1 MEVLARAGWG
11 LRVFETVSPGDGTR
25 LAQLAV
31 EDGAQVVIAA
41 GGDGTVNEVA
51 NGIVG
56 TDVALGVLPV
66 GTGNVW
72 AKEMG
77 YPGWTSPL
85 RHPLKQAAQ
94 GLVEATVHTIDVGR
108 ANGQYFLLWV
118 GVGFDAAVAHEVEP
132 LIDVR
137 RRLGNLLYA
146 VSGLSM
152 ALNFVGTRSTVVV
165 DDQVYRGR
173 VLMVIITNVH
183 LYGGGLFNLA
193 PAARLDDGMLEVFL
207 FRGHGTAA
215 TVRHFFSLLT
225 QGHMHDPQLWHYRGS
240 HIEIRPDR
248 PLAVH
253 VDGDACGQTPLVID
267 VLPRALRALVPP
279 TAPDTLFISRP
290 LAVGVR

>member
-1 MEVLARAGWG
+1 MEVLNQAGWS
-11 LRVFETVSPGDGTR
+11 LRVFETSSPGDGTR

-31 EDGAQVVIAA
+31 EDGAQVAIAA
-41 GGDGTVNEVA
+41 GGDGTVSEVA
-51 NGIVG
+51 NGLVG

-77 YPGWTSPL
+77 YPGWISPL

-94 GLVEATVHTIDVGR
+94 GLVDAAVRSIDVGR
-108 ANGQYFLLWV
+108 ANGLHFLLWV

-152 ALNFVGTRSTVVV
+152 ALSFAGTGSTIVV
-165 DDQVYRGR
+165 DDQVVRRR
-173 VLMVIITNVH
+173 VVMVIITNVR

-193 PAARLDDGMLEVFL
+193 PAARLDDGKLDVFL
-207 FRGHGTAA
+207 FRGEGAAA
-215 TVRHFFSLLT
+215 TFRHFLSLLA
-225 QGHMHDPQLWHYRGS
+225 QGHMRDPQLWHCRAR

-267 VLPRALRALVPP
+267 VVPRALRVLVPP
-279 TAPDTLFISRP
+279 TAPGTLFLCP
-290 LAVGVR
+290 QATTA